1 MASGDT
7 YVDLDTASHPD
18 GELRGQ
24 INSKEITQHL
34 LRMRLTQLIAHHKQ
48 FKVTFSFIFL

>member
-1 MASGDT
+1 MSRTVADLKTAMASGDT

-24 INSKEITQHL
+24 IKLIVDKATSSTNATASTNST
-34 LRMRLTQLIAHHKQ
+34 
-48 FKVTFSFIFL
+48 S